1 MMKATLLGKGA
12 VVCARGGSE
21 ARRRL
26 PRNAEKSSNQATL
39 LGMRK
44 TVLFEEAAKQPP
56 LLLNPQ
62 PSPPELILDAFAEKW
77 DAVPSKQK
85 LFIGLAL
92 AFVISNMDKVNLSL
106 AIIPMAE
113 EFGWGPSVAG
123 LVQSSFFW
131 GLLLSQIPGGV
142 LCSKFGG
149 RQVLPKGIG
158 LWSLA
163 TLGLPI
169 WASTIPGICMSR
181 AAVGLGEA
189 AAPSAVTD
197 IVGRT
202 VPKEERSRAISFV
215 FSGLHVGS
223 IAGLLVLPFFMDHFG
238 WRSVF
243 MSLGA
248 MGMLWVVW
256 FEDMLRGIEDSD
268 PELYSKMH
276 PSPVVDE
283 HGEQVHEDLPW
294 RAIIRNQPVQALAF
308 AHFCT
313 NWFGYSMMA
322 WLPSYITHTLKMDIS
337 HAAQVSLLPPVAGVL
352 CGILSGQLAD
362 SLISSGMETGKVRK
376 LVQGAAF
383 LGPAACLLGATFSH
397 DGTTEVGF
405 VTIAIGLAS
414 FCMGGLY
421 SNHQD
426 LSTKYSSFLLGLTNT
441 IAAVPGILGVLLTG
455 YIYEMTDDWHMA
467 LFAPATVMMLLG
479 TVVYTK
485 YGSSDPASFDDNK
498 PFALEKWLE
507 DSHSG

>member
-1 MMKATLLGKGA
+1 MTAAALFGKR
-12 VVCARGGSE
+12 VVLCARDGTE
-21 ARRRL
+21 ERKRL
-26 PRNAEKSSNQATL
+26 PRGVGKKLSSQAAL
-39 LGMRK
+39 PGIRK
-44 TVLFEEAAKQPP
+44 VSPFGGVAKEVSYGPK
-56 LLLNPQ
+56 PQ
-62 PSPPELILDAFAEKW
+62 PSPPELVLDALGEKW
-77 DAVPSKQK
+77 EAVASEQK
-85 LFIGLAL
+85 LLVGLSL
-92 AFVISNMDKVNLSL
+92 AFVIANMDKVNLSL

-142 LCSKFGG
+142 LCSRFGG
-149 RQVLPKGIG
+149 RQVLPKGLG
-158 LWSLA
+158 LWSIA
-163 TLGLPI
+163 TLGLPL
-169 WASTIPGICMSR
+169 WATTIPGICVSR

-223 IAGLLVLPFFMDHFG
+223 IAGLLFLPFFMDHFG

-248 MGMLWVVW
+248 VGMFWVFW
-256 FEDMLRGIEDSD
+256 FEDILKSIEDSD
-268 PELYSKMH
+268 PELYSKMC
-276 PSPVVDE
+276 PSPAVGDSGVQE
-283 HGEQVHEDLPW
+283 GLPW
-294 RAIIRNQPVQALAF
+294 RAIIRHQPVQALAF

-337 HAAQVSLLPPVAGVL
+337 HAAQVSLLPPVAGII

-362 SLISSGMETGKVRK
+362 SLVSTGMETGKVRK

-383 LGPAACLLGATFSH
+383 LGPAACLLAGAFCH
-397 DGTTEVGF
+397 DGKTEVGL
-405 VTIAIGLAS
+405 VTVAIGLAS

-455 YIYEMTDDWHMA
+455 YLYESTGDWHMS

-479 TVVYTK
+479 TIVYTL
-485 YGSSDPASFDDNK
+485 YGSSDPAAFDDNK
-498 PFALEKWLE
+498 PFALEKWL
-507 DSHSG
+507 DDHRLW